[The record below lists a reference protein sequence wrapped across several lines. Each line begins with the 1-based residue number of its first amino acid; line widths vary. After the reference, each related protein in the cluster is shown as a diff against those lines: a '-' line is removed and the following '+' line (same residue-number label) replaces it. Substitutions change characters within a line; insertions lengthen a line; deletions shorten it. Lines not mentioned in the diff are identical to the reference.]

1 MEILL
6 IVAVIVITLAVV
18 AQAWA
23 LIAMYLMSRQ
33 LSAKAESL
41 MNDSRRLIPP
51 LESVLSNLKTAM
63 EDLTQTAK
71 ITREQAL
78 LIQDIVNE
86 AQDTVRKDI
95 EEVRE
100 RVVGKVDQAG
110 NIFMRPIR
118 EWSALAIGI
127 TEGIRAF
134 FRRKKTKDD
143 EEFPAA

>member
-18 AQAWA
+18 AQAGA

-33 LSAKAESL
+33 LSVKAESL

-78 LIQDIVNE
+78 LIQDIIGE

-95 EEVRE
+95 DEVRE
-100 RVVGKVDQAG
+100 RVVGKVDKAG
-110 NIFMRPIR
+110 DVFMRPIR
-118 EWSALAIGI
+118 EWSAIALGV
-127 TEGIRAF
+127 TEGIRTY
-134 FRRKKTKDD
+134 FRRKKTKGDK
-143 EEFPAA
+143 EYPAA